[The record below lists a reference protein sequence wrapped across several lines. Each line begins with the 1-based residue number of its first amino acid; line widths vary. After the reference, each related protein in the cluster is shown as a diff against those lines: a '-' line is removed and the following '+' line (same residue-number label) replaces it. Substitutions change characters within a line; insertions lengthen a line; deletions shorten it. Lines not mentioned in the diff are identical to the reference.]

1 MILPIYLY
9 GQPVLRQEADDVDEN
24 YPDLKANQNF
34 LQWQEEIS
42 DLENKLAAVR
52 RYFNSATKELNNAVE
67 TFPSNLIAGMFGFKK
82 EVMFDLGE
90 QRATL
95 EEAPK
100 IKF

>member
-1 MILPIYLY
+1 
-9 GQPVLRQEADDVDEN
+9 
-24 YPDLKANQNF
+24 
-34 LQWQEEIS
+34 
-42 DLENKLAAVR
+42 
-52 RYFNSATKELNNAVE
+52 
-67 TFPSNLIAGMFGFKK
+67 MFGFKK